1 MGRRGACV
9 RRLTDEHCK
18 IFHKLRQEG
27 RTLKEIGERFGIGPS
42 TVSNAIKRYLERLKI
57 EH

>member
-1 MGRRGACV
+1 MGGKGAFN
-9 RRLTDEHCK
+9 RRLTDEQIK

-27 RTLKEIGERFGIGPS
+27 RTLKEIGERFGVGPS
-42 TVSNAIKRYLERLKI
+42 TVSNAIKRYLESLKS